1 MQAKSKNLIYINIAS
16 LVMSFSGLFAKWIS
30 VESYS
35 IIFGRSVAALPVL
48 LLICI
53 LFKVIKPIQSK
64 RHLIL
69 IILSG
74 IFLTLHWTLFYKSVQ
89 ISSVSVGVI
98 AIFSYPLITSILEPL
113 LTQSVFKIRMV
124 LESIILLVSLYILS
138 GHTINGESVYIG
150 LMLGIIAAF
159 SFALRNI
166 IIKEIVD
173 EYSPI
178 WLMMIQI
185 GISIIL
191 LAPFGIAPLMDAGAK
206 NIGLI
211 IIVGIMVISLSH
223 TLFIQSMKTLSATA
237 IGVISSLQL
246 IYAIVASWLFLNET
260 ISINIALGAFLISSV
275 AVYEQIK
282 SYNEK

>member
-16 LVMSFSGLFAKWIS
+16 LIMSFSGLFAKWIS

-89 ISSVSVGVI
+89 VSSVSVGII

-124 LESIILLVSLYILS
+124 LESVILLVSLYILS

-260 ISINIALGAFLISSV
+260 ISINIILGAFLISSV

>member
-69 IILSG
+69 IIFSG
-74 IFLTLHWTLFYKSVQ
+74 LFLTLHWTLFYKSVQ

-260 ISINIALGAFLISSV
+260 ISTC
-275 AVYEQIK
+275 
-282 SYNEK
+282 

>member
-16 LVMSFSGLFAKWIS
+16 LFMSFSGLFAKWIS

-69 IILSG
+69 IIFSG
-74 IFLTLHWTLFYKSVQ
+74 IFLTLHWTLFYKSIQ

-113 LTQSVFKIRMV
+113 LTQSVFKIRMI

-150 LMLGIIAAF
+150 LILGIIAAF

-260 ISINIALGAFLISSV
+260 ISINIILGAFLISSV

>member
-16 LVMSFSGLFAKWIS
+16 LFMSFSGLFAKWIS

-69 IILSG
+69 IIFSG
-74 IFLTLHWTLFYKSVQ
+74 IFLTLHWTLFYKSIQ

-113 LTQSVFKIRMV
+113 LTQSVFKIRMI

-150 LMLGIIAAF
+150 LILGIIAAF

-260 ISINIALGAFLISSV
+260 ISINIILGAFLISSV
-275 AVYEQIK
+275 AIYEQIK

>member
-16 LVMSFSGLFAKWIS
+16 LIMSFSGLFAKWIS

-53 LFKVIKPIQSK
+53 IFKVIKPIQSK

-69 IILSG
+69 IIFSG

-89 ISSVSVGVI
+89 VSSVSVGII

-124 LESIILLVSLYILS
+124 LESVILLVSLYILS

>member
-69 IILSG
+69 IIFSG
-74 IFLTLHWTLFYKSVQ
+74 LFLTLHWTLFYKSVQ

-150 LMLGIIAAF
+150 LILGIIAAF

-260 ISINIALGAFLISSV
+260 ISINIILGAFLISSV

>member
-16 LVMSFSGLFAKWIS
+16 LIMSFSGLFAKWIS

-69 IILSG
+69 IIFSG
-74 IFLTLHWTLFYKSVQ
+74 LFLTLHWTLFYKSVQ

-150 LMLGIIAAF
+150 LILGIIAAF

-260 ISINIALGAFLISSV
+260 ISINIILGAFLISSV

>member
-69 IILSG
+69 IIFSG
-74 IFLTLHWTLFYKSVQ
+74 LFLTLHWTLFYKSVQ

-260 ISINIALGAFLISSV
+260 ISINIILGAFLISLV
-275 AVYEQIK
+275 AIYEQIK

>member
-16 LVMSFSGLFAKWIS
+16 LFMSFSGLFAKWIS

-64 RHLIL
+64 RHLVL
-69 IILSG
+69 IIFSG
-74 IFLTLHWTLFYKSVQ
+74 LFLTLHWTLFYKSVQ

-260 ISINIALGAFLISSV
+260 ISINIILGAFLISSV

>member
-16 LVMSFSGLFAKWIS
+16 LFMSFSGLFAKWIS

-69 IILSG
+69 IIFSG
-74 IFLTLHWTLFYKSVQ
+74 LFLTLHWTLFYKSVQ

-124 LESIILLVSLYILS
+124 LESVILLVSLYILS

-260 ISINIALGAFLISSV
+260 ISINIILGAFLISSV

>member
-16 LVMSFSGLFAKWIS
+16 LIMSFSGLFAKWIS

-48 LLICI
+48 LVICI

-113 LTQSVFKIRMV
+113 LSQSLFKIRMV
-124 LESIILLVSLYILS
+124 LESVILLASLYILS

-275 AVYEQIK
+275 AIYEQIK
-282 SYNEK
+282 SYKEK

>member
-16 LVMSFSGLFAKWIS
+16 LFMSFSGLFAKWIS

-69 IILSG
+69 IIFSG
-74 IFLTLHWTLFYKSVQ
+74 LFLTLHWTLFYKSVQ

-260 ISINIALGAFLISSV
+260 ISINIILGAFLISSV

>member
-260 ISINIALGAFLISSV
+260 ISINIILGAFLISLV
-275 AVYEQIK
+275 AIYEQIK

>member
-16 LVMSFSGLFAKWIS
+16 LIMSFSGLFAKWIS

-89 ISSVSVGVI
+89 VSSVSVGII

-124 LESIILLVSLYILS
+124 LESVILLVSLYILS

>member
-124 LESIILLVSLYILS
+124 LESVILLVSLYILS

-150 LMLGIIAAF
+150 LILGIIAAF

>member
-16 LVMSFSGLFAKWIS
+16 LFMSFSGLFAKWIS

-69 IILSG
+69 IIFSG
-74 IFLTLHWTLFYKSVQ
+74 LFLTLHWTLFYKSVQ

-150 LMLGIIAAF
+150 LILGIIAAF

-260 ISINIALGAFLISSV
+260 ISINIILGAFLISSV